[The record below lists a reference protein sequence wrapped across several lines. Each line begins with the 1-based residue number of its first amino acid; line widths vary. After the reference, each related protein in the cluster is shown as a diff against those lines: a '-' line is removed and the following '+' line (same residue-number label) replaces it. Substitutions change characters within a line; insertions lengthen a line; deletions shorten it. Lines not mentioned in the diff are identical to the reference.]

1 MDESSLSWLSHFR
14 KLAFHHGI
22 RSSRYIFLSRGIGKN
37 VVQMFSFS
45 CRDST
50 FETRLSIIR
59 ISFEKKQ
66 KNYTFLD
73 IIESDIFQSSRPEN
87 LRVT

>member
-37 VVQMFSFS
+37 VVQCFPSHV
-45 CRDST
+45 
-50 FETRLSIIR
+50 ETPRL
-59 ISFEKKQ
+59 K
-66 KNYTFLD
+66 LD
-73 IIESDIFQSSRPEN
+73 CLMNS
-87 LRVT
+87 